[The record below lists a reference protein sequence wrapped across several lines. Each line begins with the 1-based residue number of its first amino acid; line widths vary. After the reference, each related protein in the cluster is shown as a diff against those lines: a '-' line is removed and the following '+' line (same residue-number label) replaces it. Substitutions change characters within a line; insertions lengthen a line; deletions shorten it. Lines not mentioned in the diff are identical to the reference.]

1 MEITDHIEQHLSANM
16 NLSKKDI
23 IVGNFL
29 GGLAWGAGTVLG
41 AIIIGSLIFYTLKP
55 LGIFDL
61 VVKPSQE
68 LNPLRPATQQ
78 LK

>member
-1 MEITDHIEQHLSANM
+1 MDASEQVAQHLSANM

-41 AIIIGSLIFYTLKP
+41 AIIIGSLIFYILKP

-61 VVKPSQE
+61 LVKPSQE
-68 LNPLRPATQQ
+68 LNPLRQTQK
-78 LK
+78 LD

>member
-1 MEITDHIEQHLSANM
+1 MEASEQVVSHLSANM

-41 AIIIGSLIFYTLKP
+41 AIVIGAIIFYTLKP

-61 VVKPSQE
+61 LVGPSQE
-68 LNPLRPATQQ
+68 LTPLRPASQK